1 MMRCTRIRQTA
12 MPFVCL
18 EILSIEDEKSIN
30 LAGTKI
36 YTENI
41 LTFFC
46 DLFFLVFLQSSFSI

>member
-41 LTFFC
+41 LTFFVI
-46 DLFFLVFLQSSFSI
+46 FFLVFLQSSFSI

>member
-1 MMRCTRIRQTA
+1 MMRCTRSRQTA

-18 EILSIEDEKSIN
+18 EILSTEDEKSIN
-30 LAGTKI
+30 IAGTKI

-46 DLFFLVFLQSSFSI
+46 DLFFSIFTVVI

>member
-46 DLFFLVFLQSSFSI
+46 DLFFSIFTVVI